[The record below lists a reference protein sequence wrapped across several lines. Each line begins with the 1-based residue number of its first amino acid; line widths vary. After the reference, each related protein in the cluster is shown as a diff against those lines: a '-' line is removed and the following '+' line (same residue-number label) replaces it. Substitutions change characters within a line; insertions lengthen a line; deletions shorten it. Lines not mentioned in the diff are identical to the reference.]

1 MTGAHIQP
9 PFCQPSM
16 PRSAANSSAP
26 QREQAKLGMY
36 IVSTHVTSITSTRNN
51 TQHNY
56 ACKINATGK
65 KKDDWLCNLQEILG
79 FYNKSL

>member
-1 MTGAHIQP
+1 MTGAQIQP

-16 PRSAANSSAP
+16 PRSVANSSAP
-26 QREQAKLGMY
+26 PREQAQLCMY

-56 ACKINATGK
+56 GREINATGEK
-65 KKDDWLCNLQEILG
+65 KKDDWLCN
-79 FYNKSL
+79 